1 MTAPI
6 VLIGIPALLLL
17 VVALPG
23 VRIAKESERGVD
35 GGPVASWPFFQQAEE
50 LMSDAR
56 LQRHTI
62 RYKQFISA
70 AEECQRSSKTGYGQS
85 GKPAM
90 ADPPDYRRGYRAA
103 RPSNG
108 PSRPIV
114 AQAGRQVYGAHGAA
128 PS

>member
-35 GGPVASWPFFQQAEE
+35 GGPLASWPPFQQAEE

-70 AEECQRSSKTGYGQS
+70 AQECQRSSTES
-85 GKPAM
+85 IR
-90 ADPPDYRRGYRAA
+90 RRGDAWAA
-103 RPSNG
+103 ANPL
-108 PSRPIV
+108 
-114 AQAGRQVYGAHGAA
+114 AGGAPGAA

>member
-1 MTAPI
+1 MRSMPPTIRLSCTHGGTWLLRPCPPRLVGRLRMEGVCWRLSGSSWPELSVAAAQPGQGDGSMTAPI

-56 LQRHTI
+56 L
-62 RYKQFISA
+62 
-70 AEECQRSSKTGYGQS
+70 
-85 GKPAM
+85 
-90 ADPPDYRRGYRAA
+90 
-103 RPSNG
+103 
-108 PSRPIV
+108 
-114 AQAGRQVYGAHGAA
+114 
-128 PS
+128 

>member
-1 MTAPI
+1 MGGVCWQLSGSSWPELSVAAAQPSQGDSSMTVPI
-6 VLIGIPALLLL
+6 VLIGIPVLLVL

-35 GGPVASWPFFQQAEE
+35 GGPVASWPFFNKAEE

-70 AEECQRSSKTGYGQS
+70 VQEYQ
-85 GKPAM
+85 
-90 ADPPDYRRGYRAA
+90 
-103 RPSNG
+103 
-108 PSRPIV
+108 
-114 AQAGRQVYGAHGAA
+114 
-128 PS
+128 